1 MDVLDVQIITYAP
14 TVFYHCQ
21 HCEIAFDE
29 IGVGGRVHREQA
41 REALPDDLRRDFDDV
56 ALAVH
61 DLSERWGSRVRVRVV
76 DAASIEGFWKS
87 LRHRINRYPTLIVNG
102 RRVDR
107 PALEALGAVV
117 EQSMN
122 DTDETAGGIVPKVTS
137 RGRPQ

>member
-29 IGVGGRVHREQA
+29 IGVGSRVHREQA
-41 REALPDDLRRDFDDV
+41 MEALPGDLRREFDDV

-61 DLSERWGSRVRVRVV
+61 DVIERWGRRVRVRVV

-87 LRHRINRYPTLIVNG
+87 LRYRISRYPAAVVNG
-102 RRVDR
+102 RRVDLR
-107 PALEALGAVV
+107 LGETLGAVV

-122 DTDETAGGIVPKVTS
+122 ASGDIASIHRARDPN